1 MTLAD
6 ETIKIGE
13 VLRRIRKTRDKTQED
28 VAHVSR
34 LDRKSMTNLERDVHV
49 PGLDTFGKYALALD
63 MKPSELL
70 KILEENSN
78 YLTAL
83 KNDMEEDE

>member
-1 MTLAD
+1 MAD

-13 VLRRIRKTRDKTQED
+13 VLRRVRKTRDKTQED